1 MNDNNDPQSN
11 AAFNTGTGPDT
22 QASTNPFTG
31 DLKGEFSSDFG
42 TNTNAVSQIFKSG
55 GFNSEN
61 RTKYIAIGVL
71 VVVAI
76 AAVAFF
82 MSSPAEDPFADD
94 FAGDDGGLPADA
106 TDDLAD
112 DNIADLDDDDFGLDD
127 DLGDDGLDGKD
138 GDEAVADAGAKEMG
152 ADTPV
157 DEAPIGDGV
166 AEAMPQSTGS
176 FTLLNP
182 PEGANRPYDETASA
196 AEFSWEG
203 PADRI
208 NFSRNSSMRPLSK
221 SIALNGATSFS
232 FDNPYPGTWY
242 WQVENAE
249 GVSETRMFRI
259 SAPEKR
265 SFPVSAPTEGGAIA
279 GSGGVVS
286 WQAGDRI
293 ARYAVEAV
301 AAGSSWS
308 APAFRLGTS
317 GTSVALQGVGP
328 GSYDFRVGAFSEVS
342 GRWEWQ
348 YIRNV
353 TVQ

>member
-11 AAFNTGTGPDT
+11 VAFNTGTGPDT

-61 RTKYIAIGVL
+61 RTKYIAIGLIVL
-71 VVVAI
+71 L
-76 AAVAFF
+76 AFGALAYF
-82 MSSPAEDPFADD
+82 LSSPSEDPFADD

-106 TDDLAD
+106 ADIGD
-112 DNIADLDDDDFGLDD
+112 DNIADLDDDDFGMDD
-127 DLGDDGLDGKD
+127 ELGDDLDDGAMD
-138 GDEAVADAGAKEMG
+138 GDTM

-157 DEAPIGDGV
+157 DDMAGADMGV
-166 AEAMPQSTGS
+166 DEMADAGAMAEGMPASTGS
-176 FTLLNP
+176 FALINP
-182 PEGANRPYDETASA
+182 PDGAKRPYDETASA
-196 AEFSWEG
+196 ADFSWEG
-203 PADRI
+203 AADRI
-208 NFSRNSSMRPLSK
+208 LFSRNSSMRPLSK

-259 SAPEKR
+259 SAPDKR
-265 SFPVSAPTEGGAIA
+265 SFPISAPQDGGAIA
-279 GSGGVVS
+279 GNGGVVS

-301 AAGSSWS
+301 SAGASWS